1 MRCYYQATS
10 RSEMRIS
17 MKQILK
23 CFMFFIIINILSGCS
38 FKGLSEMML
47 EEENQD
53 LPSSIGTISS
63 DFSFA
68 VLGTGE
74 IAFLTID
81 SKEVVFLDEKQK
93 NRRSVELSENR
104 QSLEITAGNDYF
116 YVYCSNEDETAGFLN
131 VFDKKGELI
140 KEISLP
146 FSRVSVSNGIVY
158 GYYDETADFNG
169 WDSNISNSHIEAT
182 HYISER
188 KFLEKFPNCMDDWNE
203 ISGDEIANVG
213 EQQFY
218 RCSSDYCHNTDYYS
232 DQKPLSV
239 FGQINYVRYCDGK
252 IASEESDKEIRSRL
266 NQIYSMMKKKEENFL
281 IYSFQTNDKIYGI
294 CNVYSQYG
302 ELLTFCTDD
311 LDYSFSFS
319 YDEKE
324 DKLYKVNEYTNMEL
338 IYEDE
343 YNCLYHKLDGVY
355 YTKLGSDKEEKLY
368 DYNGEIGLTILEGY
382 VKFQEREIHY
392 NDDIIDKQKII
403 KVW

>member
-1 MRCYYQATS
+1 
-10 RSEMRIS
+10 

-81 SKEVVFLDEKQK
+81 PKEVVFLDEKQK

-239 FGQINYVRYCDGK
+239 FGQIDYVKYCDGK

-324 DKLYKVNEYTNMEL
+324 DKLYKVNEYTNIEL

>member
-1 MRCYYQATS
+1 
-10 RSEMRIS
+10 

-213 EQQFY
+213 EQQLY
-218 RCSSDYCHNTDYYS
+218 RCSSDYCHKTDYYS

-239 FGQINYVRYCDGK
+239 FGQIDYVKYCDGK

-368 DYNGEIGLTILEGY
+368 DYNGEIGLIILEGY

>member
-1 MRCYYQATS
+1 
-10 RSEMRIS
+10 

-239 FGQINYVRYCDGK
+239 FGQIDYVRYCDGK

-302 ELLTFCTDD
+302 ERLTFCTDD

-324 DKLYKVNEYTNMEL
+324 DKLYKVNEYTNIEL

-368 DYNGEIGLTILEGY
+368 NYNGEIGLTILEGY

-392 NDDIIDKQKII
+392 NDDIIDKQEII

>member
-1 MRCYYQATS
+1 
-10 RSEMRIS
+10 

-169 WDSNISNSHIEAT
+169 WNSNISNSHIEAT

-239 FGQINYVRYCDGK
+239 FGQIDYVRYCDGK

-324 DKLYKVNEYTNMEL
+324 DKLYKVNEYTNIEL

>member
-1 MRCYYQATS
+1 
-10 RSEMRIS
+10 
-17 MKQILK
+17 
-23 CFMFFIIINILSGCS
+23 
-38 FKGLSEMML
+38 MML

-81 SKEVVFLDEKQK
+81 PKEVVFLDEKQK

-158 GYYDETADFNG
+158 GYYDKTADFYG
-169 WDSNISNSHIEAT
+169 WGSNISNSHIEAT

-213 EQQFY
+213 EQQLY
-218 RCSSDYCHNTDYYS
+218 RCSSDYCHKTDYYS

-239 FGQINYVRYCDGK
+239 FGQIDYVKYCDGK
-252 IASEESDKEIRSRL
+252 IASEESDKEIRFRL
-266 NQIYSMMKKKEENFL
+266 NQIYSMMKKEEENFL

-302 ELLTFCTDD
+302 ERLTFCTDD

-324 DKLYKVNEYTNMEL
+324 DKLYKVNEYTNIEL

-392 NDDIIDKQKII
+392 NDDIIDKQEII

>member
-1 MRCYYQATS
+1 
-10 RSEMRIS
+10 

-239 FGQINYVRYCDGK
+239 FGQIDYVRYCDGK

-368 DYNGEIGLTILEGY
+368 DYNGKIGLTILEGY

>member
-1 MRCYYQATS
+1 
-10 RSEMRIS
+10 

-116 YVYCSNEDETAGFLN
+116 YVYCSNEDETADFLN

-239 FGQINYVRYCDGK
+239 FGQIDYVRYCDGK

-266 NQIYSMMKKKEENFL
+266 NQIYSMMKKDEENFL

-302 ELLTFCTDD
+302 ERLTFCTDD
-311 LDYSFSFS
+311 LDYSFSLS

-324 DKLYKVNEYTNMEL
+324 DKLYKVNEYTNIEL

-368 DYNGEIGLTILEGY
+368 NYNGEIGLTILEGY

-392 NDDIIDKQKII
+392 NDDIIDKQEII

>member
-1 MRCYYQATS
+1 
-10 RSEMRIS
+10 

-188 KFLEKFPNCMDDWNE
+188 KFLEKFPNCMDDWTE

-239 FGQINYVRYCDGK
+239 FGQIDYVRYCDGK

>member
-1 MRCYYQATS
+1 
-10 RSEMRIS
+10 

-266 NQIYSMMKKKEENFL
+266 NQIYSMMKKKKENFL

-324 DKLYKVNEYTNMEL
+324 DKLYKVNEYTNIEL

-355 YTKLGSDKEEKLY
+355 YTKLESDKEEKLY

>member
-1 MRCYYQATS
+1 
-10 RSEMRIS
+10 

-93 NRRSVELSENR
+93 NRRSVELSGNR

>member
-1 MRCYYQATS
+1 
-10 RSEMRIS
+10 

-23 CFMFFIIINILSGCS
+23 CFMSFIIINILSGCS

>member
-1 MRCYYQATS
+1 
-10 RSEMRIS
+10 

-239 FGQINYVRYCDGK
+239 FGQIDYVRYCDGK

-302 ELLTFCTDD
+302 ERLTFCTDD

>member
-1 MRCYYQATS
+1 
-10 RSEMRIS
+10 

-239 FGQINYVRYCDGK
+239 FGQIDYVRYCDGK
-252 IASEESDKEIRSRL
+252 IASEESDKEIGSRL

-368 DYNGEIGLTILEGY
+368 DYNGEIGLIILEGY

>member
-1 MRCYYQATS
+1 
-10 RSEMRIS
+10 

-392 NDDIIDKQKII
+392 NDDIIDKQEII

>member
-1 MRCYYQATS
+1 
-10 RSEMRIS
+10 

-93 NRRSVELSENR
+93 NRRSVKLSENR

>member
-1 MRCYYQATS
+1 
-10 RSEMRIS
+10 

-239 FGQINYVRYCDGK
+239 FGQIDYVRYCDGK

-302 ELLTFCTDD
+302 ERLTFCTDD

-324 DKLYKVNEYTNMEL
+324 DKLYKVNEYTNIEL

-392 NDDIIDKQKII
+392 NDDIIDKQEII

>member
-1 MRCYYQATS
+1 
-10 RSEMRIS
+10 

-239 FGQINYVRYCDGK
+239 FGQIDYVRYCDGK

-324 DKLYKVNEYTNMEL
+324 DKLYKVNEYTNIEL

>member
-1 MRCYYQATS
+1 
-10 RSEMRIS
+10 

-116 YVYCSNEDETAGFLN
+116 YVYCSNEDETADFLN

>member
-1 MRCYYQATS
+1 
-10 RSEMRIS
+10 

-23 CFMFFIIINILSGCS
+23 CFMLFIIINILSGCS

-158 GYYDETADFNG
+158 GYYDATADFYG
-169 WDSNISNSHIEAT
+169 WSSNISNNHIEAT

>member
-1 MRCYYQATS
+1 
-10 RSEMRIS
+10 

-239 FGQINYVRYCDGK
+239 FGQIDYVKYCDGK

-324 DKLYKVNEYTNMEL
+324 DKLYKVNEYTNIEL

>member
-1 MRCYYQATS
+1 M
-10 RSEMRIS
+10 
-17 MKQILK
+17 
-23 CFMFFIIINILSGCS
+23 
-38 FKGLSEMML
+38 
-47 EEENQD
+47 
-53 LPSSIGTISS
+53 
-63 DFSFA
+63 
-68 VLGTGE
+68 
-74 IAFLTID
+74 
-81 SKEVVFLDEKQK
+81 DEKQK
-93 NRRSVELSENR
+93 NRCSVELSENR

-158 GYYDETADFNG
+158 GYYDETADFYG
-169 WDSNISNSHIEAT
+169 WGSNISNSHIEAT

-213 EQQFY
+213 EQQLY
-218 RCSSDYCHNTDYYS
+218 RCSSDYCHKTDYYS

-239 FGQINYVRYCDGK
+239 FGQIDYVKYCDGK
-252 IASEESDKEIRSRL
+252 IASEESDKEIRFRL
-266 NQIYSMMKKKEENFL
+266 NQIYSMMKKEEENFL

-302 ELLTFCTDD
+302 ERLTFCTDD

-324 DKLYKVNEYTNMEL
+324 DKLYKVNQYTNIEL

-392 NDDIIDKQKII
+392 NDDIIDKQEII

>member
-1 MRCYYQATS
+1 
-10 RSEMRIS
+10 

-81 SKEVVFLDEKQK
+81 PKEVVFLDEKQK

-116 YVYCSNEDETAGFLN
+116 YVYCFNEDETAGFLN

-213 EQQFY
+213 EQQLY
-218 RCSSDYCHNTDYYS
+218 RCSSDYCHKTDYYS

-239 FGQINYVRYCDGK
+239 FGQIDYVKYCDGK

-266 NQIYSMMKKKEENFL
+266 NQIYSMMKKEEENFL

-294 CNVYSQYG
+294 CNVYSQYVG
-302 ELLTFCTDD
+302 LLTFCTDD

-324 DKLYKVNEYTNMEL
+324 DKLYKVNEYTNIEL

>member
-1 MRCYYQATS
+1 
-10 RSEMRIS
+10 

-47 EEENQD
+47 EKENQD

-63 DFSFA
+63 NFSFA

-81 SKEVVFLDEKQK
+81 PKEVVFLDEKQK

-169 WDSNISNSHIEAT
+169 WGSNISNSHIEAT

-239 FGQINYVRYCDGK
+239 FGQIDYVRYCDGK

-324 DKLYKVNEYTNMEL
+324 DKLYKVNEYTNIEL

-343 YNCLYHKLDGVY
+343 YNCLYHNLDGVY

>member
-1 MRCYYQATS
+1 
-10 RSEMRIS
+10 

-47 EEENQD
+47 EKENQD

-63 DFSFA
+63 NFSFA

-81 SKEVVFLDEKQK
+81 PKEVVFLDEKQK

-169 WDSNISNSHIEAT
+169 WGSNISNSHIEAT

-239 FGQINYVRYCDGK
+239 FGQIDYVRYCDGK

-324 DKLYKVNEYTNMEL
+324 DKLYKVNEYTNIEL

-382 VKFQEREIHY
+382 VKFQEREIRY

>member
-1 MRCYYQATS
+1 
-10 RSEMRIS
+10 

-47 EEENQD
+47 EEKNQD

-213 EQQFY
+213 EQQLY
-218 RCSSDYCHNTDYYS
+218 RCSSDYCHKTDYYS
-232 DQKPLSV
+232 DQKPLSI
-239 FGQINYVRYCDGK
+239 FGQIDYVKYCDGK
-252 IASEESDKEIRSRL
+252 IASEESDKEIRSSL
-266 NQIYSMMKKKEENFL
+266 NQIYSMMKKEEENFL
-281 IYSFQTNDKIYGI
+281 IYSFQINDKIYGV

-319 YDEKE
+319 
-324 DKLYKVNEYTNMEL
+324 
-338 IYEDE
+338 
-343 YNCLYHKLDGVY
+343 
-355 YTKLGSDKEEKLY
+355 
-368 DYNGEIGLTILEGY
+368 
-382 VKFQEREIHY
+382 
-392 NDDIIDKQKII
+392 
-403 KVW
+403 

>member
-1 MRCYYQATS
+1 
-10 RSEMRIS
+10 

-239 FGQINYVRYCDGK
+239 FGQIDYVKYCDGK

-392 NDDIIDKQKII
+392 NDDIIDKQEII

>member
-1 MRCYYQATS
+1 
-10 RSEMRIS
+10 

-169 WDSNISNSHIEAT
+169 WGSNISNSHIEAT

-239 FGQINYVRYCDGK
+239 FGQIDYVRYCDGK

-324 DKLYKVNEYTNMEL
+324 DKLYKVNEYTNIEL

>member
-1 MRCYYQATS
+1 
-10 RSEMRIS
+10 

-239 FGQINYVRYCDGK
+239 FGQIDYVRYCDGK

-324 DKLYKVNEYTNMEL
+324 DKLYKVNEYTNIEL

-343 YNCLYHKLDGVY
+343 YNCLYHKLDSVY

>member
-1 MRCYYQATS
+1 M
-10 RSEMRIS
+10 
-17 MKQILK
+17 
-23 CFMFFIIINILSGCS
+23 
-38 FKGLSEMML
+38 
-47 EEENQD
+47 
-53 LPSSIGTISS
+53 
-63 DFSFA
+63 
-68 VLGTGE
+68 
-74 IAFLTID
+74 
-81 SKEVVFLDEKQK
+81 
-93 NRRSVELSENR
+93 
-104 QSLEITAGNDYF
+104 
-116 YVYCSNEDETAGFLN
+116 YCSNEDETAGFLN
-131 VFDKKGELI
+131 FFDKKGELI

-218 RCSSDYCHNTDYYS
+218 RCSSDYCHKTDYYS

-239 FGQINYVRYCDGK
+239 FGQIDYVRYCDGK

-266 NQIYSMMKKKEENFL
+266 NQIYSMMKKEEENFL
-281 IYSFQTNDKIYGI
+281 IYCFQINDKIYGV
-294 CNVYSQYG
+294 CNVYSQCG

-343 YNCLYHKLDGVY
+343 YNCLYHKLDGAY

-392 NDDIIDKQKII
+392 NEDIIDKQEII